1 MVLFCFLFFLCG
13 FCLFVFSGFSYFSS
27 CSTCF
32 GLSNITVILSIGFVG
47 NLSGD
52 ASHCFGAWLSVSRW
66 GIQSCFGVFSLE
78 ALSVKISFLMDT
90 CVGVS
95 SISSCF
101 SVQVGS
107 PHLTQNEKCPHMVS
121 GMLIFFSASGI
132 PSLCTWNK
140 APILDWE
147 FVLVIFAS
155 SLLVWDQISCFISSC
170 VGIAPCF
177 CQHSFLAA
185 LVSLPSWPNHAAF
198 HLPAGDPA
206 IISCRLDGAA
216 RSMAGTMGHKYM
228 PNFLAF
234 WIYVVSGLICF
245 TPCRRSCSTSLIWK
259 TLWLFDRGPIMHA
272 HICLKLTCVLK
283 LARVV
288 TFQHDFKKFI

>member
-1 MVLFCFLFFLCG
+1 MISCPWFSTINWASFSCILLEHWGCRVVADMWVWPHSAMKHRWVLTLSGCDIWHCIFIGRYFFFFAKFYCFLLIMVLFCFLFFLCG

-147 FVLVIFAS
+147 FVLVIFCFS
-155 SLLVWDQISCFISSC
+155 TFSVGSNFLFYFQLCWHCSLF
-170 VGIAPCF
+170 
-177 CQHSFLAA
+177 
-185 LVSLPSWPNHAAF
+185 
-198 HLPAGDPA
+198 LPA
-206 IISCRLDGAA
+206 
-216 RSMAGTMGHKYM
+216 
-228 PNFLAF
+228 
-234 WIYVVSGLICF
+234 
-245 TPCRRSCSTSLIWK
+245 
-259 TLWLFDRGPIMHA
+259 
-272 HICLKLTCVLK
+272 
-283 LARVV
+283 
-288 TFQHDFKKFI
+288 